1 MKRALVTGASGEL
14 GACIARRLG
23 TEGIMVHVH
32 ANRNPE
38 RAQTVVDAI
47 RRAGG
52 VASPVCFDVCDADAA
67 KSAIDTILME
77 GPIQVLVNNAG
88 IHRDAPLAGMTQAQW
103 NSVVDVT
110 LSGFYNVTQPLLLP
124 MMQTR
129 WGRIINISSV
139 TGIVGNRGQTNYAA
153 AKAGLIGATK
163 SLAQECASRGITVN
177 AIAPGI
183 IEGKTTQQVFDKATI
198 KRLVP
203 MQRAGR
209 PEEVADLTAYLVCGD
224 SGYLSGQ
231 VISLNGAM
239 LSTTPP

>member
-1 MKRALVTGASGEL
+1 MKRALVTGASGEI

-23 TEGIMVHVH
+23 AEGFMVHVH
-32 ANRNPE
+32 ANQHPD
-38 RAQTVVDAI
+38 RARVVVDAI
-47 RRAGG
+47 RREGG
-52 VASPVCFDVCDADAA
+52 SAWPVCFDVRDADAA
-67 KSAIDTILME
+67 KAAIDAILAE

-88 IHRDAPLAGMTQAQW
+88 IHRDAPLAGMTRAQW
-103 NSVVDVT
+103 TSVIDVT
-110 LSGFYNVTQPLLLP
+110 LSGFYNVTQPVLLP

-129 WGRIINISSV
+129 WGRIVNVSSV
-139 TGIVGNRGQTNYAA
+139 SGIVGNRGQTNYAA

-163 SLAQECASRGITVN
+163 SLALECASRGVTVN

-183 IEGKTTQQVFDKATI
+183 IEGKVTQQTFDKATI

-209 PEEVADLTAYLVCGD
+209 PEEVADLAAYLVCGD

-231 VISLNGAM
+231 VISLDGAM
-239 LSTTPP
+239 V